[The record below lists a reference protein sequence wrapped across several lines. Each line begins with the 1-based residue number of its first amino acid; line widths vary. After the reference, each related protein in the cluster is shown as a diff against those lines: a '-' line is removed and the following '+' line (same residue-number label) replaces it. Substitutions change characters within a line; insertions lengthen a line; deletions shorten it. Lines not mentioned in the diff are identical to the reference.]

1 MRAKAT
7 KKLRMPPLFSAPHR
21 PTLRYPC
28 AEKLTVQKTSLWI
41 KYKLANYF
49 LGVSL
54 RVGLSRSI
62 FQGAGKHSISKQS
75 APRAQKGYLRISLT
89 RFASC
94 IVPTSPAITS
104 AQLVCSACAPE
115 INSLSN
121 PHSLARRSGQ
131 PQGLPLRQKNTFG
144 ILSPSCEKLTVPNT
158 CLALLRSHTNE
169 NCCKSRGLIISPQIE
184 QKHRAG
190 DFPKHSDS

>member
-1 MRAKAT
+1 MVTLFTFEYSFVSISASWNACFLRAKAT

-94 IVPTSPAITS
+94 IVPTSPAITT
-104 AQLVCSACAPE
+104 APLVCCARAPE
-115 INSLSN
+115 RCAKIRSNS
-121 PHSLARRSGQ
+121 
-131 PQGLPLRQKNTFG
+131 
-144 ILSPSCEKLTVPNT
+144 
-158 CLALLRSHTNE
+158 
-169 NCCKSRGLIISPQIE
+169 QIT
-184 QKHRAG
+184 
-190 DFPKHSDS
+190 